1 MNELERKRQ
10 RKAEEEYRR
19 KNRKVLAEK
28 EKLRKTRKKLSN
40 MSSAEQMR
48 YIGNRPDLIDLFIK
62 YGISIPILPIEDDI
76 VSYAATFGTELD
88 DSVPIF
94 VESKLNPLNFSM
106 SVIPRQPISLGNAG
120 ELPEYDS
127 NDENKSIEDEQYSIG
142 LLPRG
147 SLFTEEPILDFPR
160 YSPFETNSHLPDNE
174 FQFRSPLYPSDDDQ
188 GFLFLSP
195 SRR

>member
-28 EKLRKTRKKLSN
+28 EKLRRTRKKLSD
-40 MSSAEQMR
+40 MSSTEQIR
-48 YIGNRPDLIDLFIK
+48 YIKNRPNLIHLFNK
-62 YGISIPILPIEDDI
+62 YGISLPILPIEDDI
-76 VSYAATFGTELD
+76 VSYAATFGTETD
-88 DSVPIF
+88 NSVPIF
-94 VESKLNPLNFSM
+94 IESKLNPLNFSM
-106 SVIPRQPISLGNAG
+106 NIIPTQPISLGNAG

-142 LLPRG
+142 MLPRG

-160 YSPFETNSHLPDNE
+160 NSPSETNFQLFDNE
-174 FQFRSPLYPSDDDQ
+174 FQFRSPLYFSDNDQ
-188 GFLFLSP
+188 EFLFSSP
-195 SRR
+195 SR